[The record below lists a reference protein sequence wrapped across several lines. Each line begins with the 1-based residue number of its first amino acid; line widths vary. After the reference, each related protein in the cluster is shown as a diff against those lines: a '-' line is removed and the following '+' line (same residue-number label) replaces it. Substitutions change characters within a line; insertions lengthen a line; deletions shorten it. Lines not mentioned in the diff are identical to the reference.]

1 MTVNKG
7 VFKMGIIESI
17 KRLLFRNNIEYM
29 ITIILDNKT
38 KINWEICRGVFISKL
53 TINKKSLNITDYIKN
68 YNKIV
73 TILDEE
79 TITPLPLELFSSI
92 EQKEINLLDFITIDG
107 KINTSTIDELLS
119 LMNRHILL
127 KNIIKEFDRS
137 NSVMDYNL
145 NIIHS
150 YIITMESIIRQ
161 LFTVIHK

>member
-73 TILDEE
+73 TTLDEE

>member
-29 ITIILDNKT
+29 ITIILANKT

>member
-1 MTVNKG
+1 
-7 VFKMGIIESI
+7 MGIIESI

-29 ITIILDNKT
+29 ITIILANKT

-53 TINKKSLNITDYIKN
+53 TINKKSLNIIDYIKN

-73 TILDEE
+73 TTLDEE
-79 TITPLPLELFSSI
+79 TIAPLPLELFSSI

>member
-29 ITIILDNKT
+29 ITIILANKT

-73 TILDEE
+73 TTLDEE

>member
-1 MTVNKG
+1 
-7 VFKMGIIESI
+7 MGIIESI

>member
-1 MTVNKG
+1 
-7 VFKMGIIESI
+7 MGIIESI

-29 ITIILDNKT
+29 ITIILANKT

-73 TILDEE
+73 TTLDEE